1 MEEIPISI
9 FLKKDN
15 VPKSGN
21 QFLTSCFFLTQ
32 FPGHVKIYVPDAMI
46 KQYLKLQKT
55 NFPLLIKQ

>member
-21 QFLTSCFFLTQ
+21 QFLTSCFFLAQ

-46 KQYLKLQKT
+46 KTIFKITK
-55 NFPLLIKQ
+55 N